1 MNVEEMINMLTPVG
15 PGFQGPEEAKVW
27 FDGYVTLHPNDA
39 YEVIAKL
46 IAAES
51 LMKAVDHLID
61 LGPVNFGE
69 TNWEA
74 MIDAWAAYERAGTE
88 EKG

>member
-46 IAAES
+46 RAAEE
-51 LMKAVDHLID
+51 LYKAWMEGHI
-61 LGPVNFGE
+61 
-69 TNWEA
+69 T
-74 MIDAWAAYERAGTE
+74 MHKAAEQYERAGTE
-88 EKG
+88 DKG